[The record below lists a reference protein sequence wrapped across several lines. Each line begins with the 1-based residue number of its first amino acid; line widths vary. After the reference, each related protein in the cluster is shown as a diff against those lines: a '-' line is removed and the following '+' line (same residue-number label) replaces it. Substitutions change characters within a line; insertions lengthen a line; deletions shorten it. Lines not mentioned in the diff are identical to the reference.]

1 MVGRGIFYLIRKPPI
16 GWSPRRLSVC
26 ADKSSPLPP
35 TLRVQLEVRKYR
47 IIRKLLTGWSP
58 VRSES
63 INYSIEELTVLAVN
77 YFLRARAPAAATDT
91 TAIATAAPTK
101 SAAPVS
107 GFAFSASTGASTSAS
122 TSISASISET
132 T

>member
-1 MVGRGIFYLIRKPPI
+1 M
-16 GWSPRRLSVC
+16 RRLSVS

-35 TLRVQLEVRKYR
+35 TLRVQLEVRKYQ
-47 IIRKLLTGWSP
+47 IIRKPPIGWSP
-58 VRSES
+58 IGGES

-107 GFAFSASTGASTSAS
+107 GFAFSASTGASTSV
-122 TSISASISET
+122 SASAT
-132 T
+132 TSSSSATT